1 MGLERVFEAN
11 HQLRSAKTQLT
22 LKYLEMNVK
31 SNDKFAGTFH
41 NCSGM
46 KDFKTC
52 SGSLDVEVK
61 FCQSMVTS
69 PSSLQNRTTVS
80 CFL

>member
-1 MGLERVFEAN
+1 MGLEHVFEAN
-11 HQLRSAKTQLT
+11 HQLRSAKTQLM

-46 KDFKTC
+46 KD
-52 SGSLDVEVK
+52 
-61 FCQSMVTS
+61 
-69 PSSLQNRTTVS
+69 
-80 CFL
+80 

>member
-31 SNDKFAGTFH
+31 PNDKFAGTFH

-46 KDFKTC
+46 K
-52 SGSLDVEVK
+52 GLRSLDVEVE
-61 FCQSMVTS
+61 FCRSMVTS

-80 CFL
+80 